1 MKLFTTIIAA
11 GALVLASAARADSP
25 ATLSEGFDD
34 ISAMPGWVSQNH
46 SVPSGAGWFQGNSGI
61 FGAHS
66 GPSDSYIGASYLA
79 SSLESGTVDLWLMS
93 PVLMIGAGSQLSFWM
108 RTAGEGYS
116 DLVEVWFGA
125 GSGTDTSAF
134 TMIGSP
140 YLADNGAW
148 NQASYTLSGLGEG
161 RIAFRY
167 TGAASE
173 LNYVGID
180 SMSVAPPVP
189 EPATYVM
196 LCIGLLALL
205 GFRHRRAMVACGA
218 IAVSSAAFAGE
229 PPTSGMVVVRD
240 PQTGQLR
247 APTEAEFKALTAL
260 SSSLQAGTP
269 SAPAQTVVRPD
280 GTIQRSMG
288 MEGMSYSVISRGK
301 DGKLTID
308 CVTGDHAAK
317 KAAGAKESSHEIE

>member
-1 MKLFTTIIAA
+1 MKLFTTIIVA
-11 GALVLASAARADSP
+11 GALVLASTARADSP
-25 ATLSEGFDD
+25 ATLSEGFNN
-34 ISAMPGWVSQNH
+34 ISAMPGWVSLNH

-93 PVLMIGAGSQLSFWM
+93 PVLSIGVGTQLNFWM
-108 RTAGEGYS
+108 RTAGGYS
-116 DLVEVWFGA
+116 DQVEVWFGS

-134 TMIGSP
+134 TMLGSP

-148 NQASYTLSGLGEG
+148 NQAGYTLSGLGEG

-229 PPTSGMVVVRD
+229 PPRSGMVVVRD

-247 APTEAEFKALTAL
+247 APTDAEFKALTAL
-260 SSSLQAGTP
+260 SSSLQAG
-269 SAPAQTVVRPD
+269 APVAPPQTVVRAD
-280 GTIQRSMG
+280 GAIQRSMG
-288 MEGMSYSVISRGK
+288 IEGMSYSVISRGK

-308 CVTGDHAAK
+308 CVTGDQAAQ
-317 KAAGAKESSHEIE
+317 KAAGAKENGHEIE